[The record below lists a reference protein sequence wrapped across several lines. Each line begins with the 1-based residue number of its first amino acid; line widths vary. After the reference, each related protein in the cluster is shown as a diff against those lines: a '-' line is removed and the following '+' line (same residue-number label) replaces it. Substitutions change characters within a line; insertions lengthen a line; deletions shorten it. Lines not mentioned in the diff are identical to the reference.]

1 MRPTIALAMIV
12 RDEEAVIARCLES
25 VRGLIDSWVIC
36 DTGSADRT
44 MEIVRETLSGVP
56 GELHGREWVNFGHNR
71 SELLRLA
78 HRTADYLL
86 LLDAD
91 MTISLHGQPALE
103 ADAYMLRID
112 ESPEYWLKCLVRG
125 DVNWRSEGST
135 HEYLT
140 TDQEHTVENL
150 SEIVVRH
157 HHDGSS
163 RPQKLQRDR
172 ALLYED
178 LRRAPRDPRTV
189 FYLAQTH
196 KDLGE
201 SERAIALY
209 ERRAEMGG
217 WEEEAFYALLQAG
230 VLRAEAGEW
239 PAAMSRLIAA
249 WERRPERCEPLYELA
264 SRSRAR
270 GDHHSA
276 RLFAERGLNVP
287 KPHDH
292 LFVEPWVYEWGMLFE
307 YSITAYWTGDVHGA
321 LRACDRLLDCPALP
335 RAYREQT
342 VRNSRYCV
350 RAVAFSQRRGDPS
363 FSIDDD
369 ATEVRV
375 RLSAS

>member
-196 KDLGE
+196 KAPRR
-201 SERAIALY
+201 ERASD
-209 ERRAEMGG
+209 RAVRAPCRDGRLGG
-217 WEEEAFYALLQAG
+217 GSVLCATAG
-230 VLRAEAGEW
+230 GRAA
-239 PAAMSRLIAA
+239 R
-249 WERRPERCEPLYELA
+249 
-264 SRSRAR
+264 RSRRMAR
-270 GDHHSA
+270 GDVAPDSCLGA
-276 RLFAERGLNVP
+276 APR
-287 KPHDH
+287 
-292 LFVEPWVYEWGMLFE
+292 
-307 YSITAYWTGDVHGA
+307 A
-321 LRACDRLLDCPALP
+321 LRA
-335 RAYREQT
+335 
-342 VRNSRYCV
+342 
-350 RAVAFSQRRGDPS
+350 AV
-363 FSIDDD
+363 
-369 ATEVRV
+369 
-375 RLSAS
+375 